1 MPGSAVYTGSPLCM
15 LMVASLCFYCSIV
28 LSDQT
33 YEYSVNSVVNEFIV
47 SYHTRTFYRLRTS
60 LLCSILDRF
69 YLNYSILPRWS
80 SIPIAVSSDFDVVV
94 VHNLTERDS
103 SSFVASLERHPL
115 IKGAY
120 QQKRI
125 QRILLEH
132 ERGAEASDR
141 RTPKLFG
148 KQWKPPVPGTIP
160 LHETKQPWRLL
171 QVERLWAR
179 GVCGADVRVGIFDT
193 GLVDTTKHPHFHA
206 TRVVERT
213 DWTKSESSD
222 VLRAVD
228 SNRRSHLQALDGHG
242 HGTFVAGLIAA
253 AQNSPPSLDQ
263 FVSRSSGS
271 SGCPPVG
278 LAPWADL
285 FIFRVF
291 TDQQVSYTSWFLD
304 AFNYAISRKLHVI
317 NLSIGGPDFLDRPF
331 VDKVWELSSNG
342 ILLVSAIGNDG
353 PVFGS
358 LNNPADQMDV
368 LGVGGVDALGRIAQF
383 SSRGMTAWSLPFG
396 YGQVK
401 PDVVSFSTGVISSGL
416 DGKCRTLSGTSVA
429 SPIVAG
435 VVALLISAALDQN
448 SRSLSDHSIP
458 SVPINPASLK
468 QALIAGATPLSRIH
482 LFGTEPIQW
491 PNSPDSSSM
500 FEQGAGLVDLR
511 VAFQTLQHLKPQ
523 ATIIPSYLD
532 FTECPYMWPYCSQP
546 FYHTMQPVVVNLTIL
561 NSMAVSG
568 HIVGAP
574 VYHPYSDR
582 NGNRLRVGFTYNKHL
597 WPWSGYLAVH
607 FEVASE
613 LNDSVPSDRFS
624 GLAEGYITLTVESED
639 ELTKTTLWTNLTVP
653 VRAQIIPTPNRSR
666 RILYDQFHSIHY
678 PSGYIPRDDLTRKN
692 QPLDWLGDHIHTN
705 MRDLYTHLRSS
716 NYYVEVLTSP
726 FTCFDARNYGT
737 LLLVDPEEEFF
748 PQEIEKLFDDVTTLG
763 LSLLTFADWYNTSVI
778 NALRFFDTNTKR
790 LWTPETGGVNLPAL
804 NELLRPFGVEMGDK
818 VYAGSITIGRR
829 TIRYTSGS
837 SLKKFPSTQLSST
850 PGRGGLL
857 RPSLVDIGAQV
868 IQNRKKPG
876 TQEESVAKVRE
887 VRQSQ
892 ETVNMPDNWRLTAT
906 ENDPTPAVL
915 GLWTATH
922 ANSSTGRLAVYGDSD
937 CLSSTHLNA
946 NCFWLV
952 DALLQFA
959 TSPFARIPRLL
970 ADQMVPVTD
979 AMLDSEA
986 GVPER
991 LKDSNLHKISNVLR
1005 RDGPPPVELPN
1016 GSLPREAYRLDF
1028 VCPRLPSGLTVAA
1041 PHNPESRLIYEPQP
1055 LLLHAPVPKDIFP
1068 LTDAW
1073 KCRKPRGFQTGQEH
1087 HNFQYLFI
1095 CAVLVF
1101 TLSLLYR
1108 WGPRRV
1114 NLYLVNILYEFS
1126 RFYAFVV
1133 RRLYTFGVGIQ
1144 RDRYV
1149 VLPELR

>member
-1 MPGSAVYTGSPLCM
+1 MRR
-15 LMVASLCFYCSIV
+15 
-28 LSDQT
+28 
-33 YEYSVNSVVNEFIV
+33 
-47 SYHTRTFYRLRTS
+47 SYNTL
-60 LLCSILDRF
+60 
-69 YLNYSILPRWS
+69 
-80 SIPIAVSSDFDVVV
+80 
-94 VHNLTERDS
+94 
-103 SSFVASLERHPL
+103 
-115 IKGAY
+115 
-120 QQKRI
+120 
-125 QRILLEH
+125 
-132 ERGAEASDR
+132 
-141 RTPKLFG
+141 
-148 KQWKPPVPGTIP
+148 
-160 LHETKQPWRLL
+160 
-171 QVERLWAR
+171 
-179 GVCGADVRVGIFDT
+179 
-193 GLVDTTKHPHFHA
+193 
-206 TRVVERT
+206 
-213 DWTKSESSD
+213 
-222 VLRAVD
+222 AVD
-228 SNRRSHLQALDGHG
+228 PTRRSNLQALDGHG

-253 AQNSPPSLDQ
+253 AQNSPPFLDQ
-263 FVSRSSGS
+263 FISRSSGS

-353 PVFGS
+353 PVFGT

-368 LGVGGVDALGRIAQF
+368 LGVGGVDALGRMAQF

-448 SRSLSDHSIP
+448 SRSLTDHSIP

-468 QALIAGATPLSRIH
+468 QVLIAGATPLSRIH

-511 VAFQTLQHLKPQ
+511 VAFQTLQQLKPQ
-523 ATIIPSYLD
+523 ATIMPSYLD

-568 HIVGAP
+568 QIVDAP

-582 NGNRLRVGFTYNKHL
+582 NGHRLRVGFTYNKHL

-607 FEVASE
+607 FEVEFES
-613 LNDSVPSDRFS
+613 NDPLPSDRFS

-639 ELTKTTLWTNLTVP
+639 DRGEMAQWLEREFTDWKVRGSNLTRLHLSRLEQP
-653 VRAQIIPTPNRSR
+653 GSIPALVLS
-666 RILYDQFHSIHY
+666 
-678 PSGYIPRDDLTRKN
+678 SGGMAARHRM
-692 QPLDWLGDHIHTN
+692 WLGDHIHTN

-716 NYYVEVLTSP
+716 NYYVEVLTNP

-737 LLLVDPEEEFF
+737 LLLVDPEEEFL
-748 PQEIEKLFDDVTTLG
+748 PQEVEKLFIDVTTLG

-778 NALRFFDTNTKR
+778 NALRFFDTNTKLERPGIISALVLPLDNMVARRLKDVTAERFIHRLLR
-790 LWTPETGGVNLPAL
+790 LWTPETGGANLPAL
-804 NELLRPFGVEMGDK
+804 NNLLRPFGVELGDK

-850 PGRGGLL
+850 AGRGGLL

-868 IQNRKKPG
+868 IQNRKTPG
-876 TQEESVAKVRE
+876 TQEESVAKIRQ
-887 VRQSQ
+887 VRQSH
-892 ETVNMPDNWRLTAT
+892 ETMNMPDNWRLTAS

-922 ANSSTGRLAVYGDSD
+922 SNSSTGRLAVYGDSD

-946 NCFWLV
+946 KREFTARKV
-952 DALLQFA
+952 D
-959 TSPFARIPRLL
+959 
-970 ADQMVPVTD
+970 
-979 AMLDSEA
+979 
-986 GVPER
+986 
-991 LKDSNLHKISNVLR
+991 DSN
-1005 RDGPPPVELPN
+1005 PAP
-1016 GSLPREAYRLDF
+1016 SLPLSKHGQPGCIPALVQPSGGMAVGHLR
-1028 VCPRLPSGLTVAA
+1028 RLPS
-1041 PHNPESRLIYEPQP
+1041 
-1055 LLLHAPVPKDIFP
+1055 
-1068 LTDAW
+1068 W
-1073 KCRKPRGFQTGQEH
+1073 
-1087 HNFQYLFI
+1087 FI
-1095 CAVLVF
+1095 TSTTFSIVF
-1101 TLSLLYR
+1101 SFML
-1108 WGPRRV
+1108 
-1114 NLYLVNILYEFS
+1114 
-1126 RFYAFVV
+1126 
-1133 RRLYTFGVGIQ
+1133 
-1144 RDRYV
+1144 
-1149 VLPELR
+1149 